1 MKKLLDKRKSSD
13 KNMRM
18 KNILLIL
25 MTIILFIFILIGIIH
40 HFNDRRTYIMN
51 LPQLE
56 DLKSII
62 LRQNNEQKVYHDKE
76 TIKKIFNS
84 IGEDRVTK
92 KESIQDYPV
101 SASNVIEVDLYF
113 NEAEKTTIFVYN
125 RGQYYMEQPY
135 NGIYKIS
142 TDEYN
147 EIAKYIN

>member
-1 MKKLLDKRKSSD
+1 MKKLLDKIKPSD

-76 TIKKIFNS
+76 TIKKYLIVS
-84 IGEDRVTK
+84 GQ
-92 KESIQDYPV
+92 KE
-101 SASNVIEVDLYF
+101 
-113 NEAEKTTIFVYN
+113 
-125 RGQYYMEQPY
+125 
-135 NGIYKIS
+135 
-142 TDEYN
+142 
-147 EIAKYIN
+147 